1 MICQDCKFYNSTIN
15 GICGLGLD
23 CSDALTES
31 SCDFKIVGQPILV
44 KLEKGN
50 KWDYEP
56 GNSLPQAPNIEGLIY
71 YHRKH
76 TQLNSTTRK
85 VELTIVVSSS
95 NPYPEARKQVHSMF
109 SNAKITHGKCTP
121 SSHVMLVSWVENKRQ
136 AFKTKL
142 AKKHRLHTI

>member
-1 MICQDCKFYNSTIN
+1 MVCQDCKFYNSTRN

-23 CSDALTES
+23 CSDSIAENN
-31 SCDFKIVGQPILV
+31 CDFKVVGQPILV

-56 GNSLPQAPNIEGLIY
+56 GNSLPQAPHIEGLIY

-85 VELTIVVSSS
+85 VELIIVVSSS
-95 NPYPEARKQVHSMF
+95 RTTEARKQVHSMF
-109 SNAKITHGKCTP
+109 SNAKVTTGNCTT
-121 SSHVMLVSWVENKRQ
+121 SSHVMLVTWTENKRQ

-142 AKKHRLHTI
+142 TKKHRLHTI

>member
-1 MICQDCKFYNSTIN
+1 MICQDCKFYNSTRN

-23 CSDALTES
+23 CSDAITES
-31 SCDFKIVGQPILV
+31 SCDFKVVGQPILV
-44 KLEKGN
+44 KLEEGN

-76 TQLNSTTRK
+76 TQVNSTTRI
-85 VELTIVVSSS
+85 VELIIVVSF
-95 NPYPEARKQVHSMF
+95 NRIVEARKQVCFMF
-109 SNAKITHGKCTP
+109 SNAKITTKSCTNF
-121 SSHVMLVSWVENKRQ
+121 SHVMLVSWIENKRK

-142 AKKHRLHTI
+142 TKKHRLHTI

>member
-1 MICQDCKFYNSTIN
+1 MICQDCKFYNSTRN

-23 CSDALTES
+23 CSDAITES
-31 SCDFKIVGQPILV
+31 SCDFKVVGQPILV
-44 KLEKGN
+44 KLEEGN

-76 TQLNSTTRK
+76 TQVNSTTRI
-85 VELTIVVSSS
+85 VELIIVVSF
-95 NPYPEARKQVHSMF
+95 NRIVEARKQVCFMF
-109 SNAKITHGKCTP
+109 SNAKITTKSCTNF
-121 SSHVMLVSWVENKRQ
+121 SHVMLVSWIESKRK

-142 AKKHRLHTI
+142 TKKHRLHTI

>member
-1 MICQDCKFYNSTIN
+1 MICQDCKFYNSTRN

-23 CSDALTES
+23 CSDAITES
-31 SCDFKIVGQPILV
+31 SCDFKVVGQPILV
-44 KLEKGN
+44 KLEEGN

-76 TQLNSTTRK
+76 TQVNSTTRI
-85 VELTIVVSSS
+85 VELIIVVSF
-95 NPYPEARKQVHSMF
+95 NRIVEARKQVCFMF
-109 SNAKITHGKCTP
+109 SNAKITTKSCTNF
-121 SSHVMLVSWVENKRQ
+121 SHVMLISWIESKRK

-142 AKKHRLHTI
+142 TKKHRLHTI

>member
-1 MICQDCKFYNSTIN
+1 MICQNCKFYNSTRN

-23 CSDALTES
+23 CSDAIKES
-31 SCDFKIVGQPILV
+31 SCDFKVIGQPILV

-56 GNSLPQAPNIEGLIY
+56 GNSLPQAPSIEGLIY

-76 TQLNSTTRK
+76 TSLNSTNRK
-85 VELTIVVSSS
+85 IELTIVVTS
-95 NPYPEARKQVHSMF
+95 NRTIEAKRQIHSMF
-109 SNAKITHGKCTP
+109 PNAKVTTENRTN

-142 AKKHRLHTI
+142 TKKHRLHTI

>member
-1 MICQDCKFYNSTIN
+1 MICQDCKFYNSTRN

-23 CSDALTES
+23 CSDAITES
-31 SCDFKIVGQPILV
+31 SCDFKVVGQPILV
-44 KLEKGN
+44 KLEEGN

-76 TQLNSTTRK
+76 TQVNSTTRI
-85 VELTIVVSSS
+85 VELIIVVSF
-95 NPYPEARKQVHSMF
+95 NKIVEARKQVCFMF
-109 SNAKITHGKCTP
+109 SNAKITTKSCTNF
-121 SSHVMLVSWVENKRQ
+121 SHVMLISWIESKRK

-142 AKKHRLHTI
+142 TKKHRLHTI